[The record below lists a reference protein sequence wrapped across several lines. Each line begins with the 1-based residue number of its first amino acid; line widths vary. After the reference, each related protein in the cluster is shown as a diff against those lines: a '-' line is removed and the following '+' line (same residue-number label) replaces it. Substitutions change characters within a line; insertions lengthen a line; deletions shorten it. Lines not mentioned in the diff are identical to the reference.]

1 MWIRG
6 EIVNKYHFF
15 SILVAHVRNIKNN
28 GISTAIDLMA
38 LMGFYCIFLLLEIKI
53 GTPTP
58 LEMVCYKK
66 T

>member
-28 GISTAIDLMA
+28 GISPTIDLMA
-38 LMGFYCIFLLLEIKI
+38 LMGFYRIFLLLEIKI
-53 GTPTP
+53 GPPTP
-58 LEMVCYKK
+58 LEMVGYRK

>member
-1 MWIRG
+1 MKCG

-15 SILVAHVRNIKNN
+15 SILVVHVRNMENN

-38 LMGFYCIFLLLEIKI
+38 LMGFYRIFLLLEIKI
-53 GTPTP
+53 GPPTP
-58 LEMVCYKK
+58 LEMVGYRK

>member
-15 SILVAHVRNIKNN
+15 SILVVIARNMENN

-38 LMGFYCIFLLLEIKI
+38 LTGFYRIFLLLEIKI

>member
-28 GISTAIDLMA
+28 GISTTIDLMA
-38 LMGFYCIFLLLEIKI
+38 LMSFYLIFLLLEIKI

-58 LEMVCYKK
+58 LEMVCYRK

>member
-28 GISTAIDLMA
+28 GISPTIDLMA

-53 GTPTP
+53 GTPRP
-58 LEMVCYKK
+58 LEMVCYRK

>member
-28 GISTAIDLMA
+28 GISPTIDLMA